1 MIRLGNEQYNAAYPK
16 QVAAMEAKASELGLS
31 KTLYYMSPNNAKWLN
46 PTDAAAVEAL
56 GIKDHA
62 VMDAH
67 VGFGGAVEAALATF
81 STYRNY
87 T

>member
-1 MIRLGNEQYNAAYPK
+1 
-16 QVAAMEAKASELGLS
+16 MEAKAVELGIG

-56 GIKDHA
+56 GITDHA

-67 VGFGGAVEAALATF
+67 VGFGGAVEAALSMF
-81 STYRNY
+81 RTYRNY